1 MYTETEV
8 INLVGLAKGTEFSL
22 GGGGLCSAGQFM
34 EQVGLRA
41 PPGAWT
47 GTFQERAPGTT
58 SSGSKNTSPVPNSLV
73 RILHSGAKIKTE
85 WMEVFL

>member
-1 MYTETEV
+1 MQRWPVY
-8 INLVGLAKGTEFSL
+8 GTS
-22 GGGGLCSAGQFM
+22 
-34 EQVGLRA
+34 RA
-41 PPGAWT
+41 PCTPGAWM

-58 SSGSKNTSPVPNSLV
+58 SSGSQNTSPVPNNLV